1 MGITQWVIN
10 TFRSGL
16 TLILLF
22 VSIFECQSAEAQKTA
37 FGFRG
42 GISIPNLSS
51 SGSDQNPLN
60 TGYSSRLGP
69 EFSLFAEFKISEL
82 FSVEPMIEY
91 SAQGG
96 KKNGMQAF
104 PLPAGF
110 SAMFPPGEAPTYLYA
125 NFNSE
130 AKINYL
136 MIPIL
141 AKFGYTFNQS
151 PWRIY
156 ADAGPFVGFLLSA
169 KQVTSGQSEIYMD
182 PGGSQALPVGSQ
194 SFDATN
200 DIKDQLNSTNFGV
213 EGNIGLNYAFGQNN
227 LFIEFGGNYGFLNI
241 QKGSANGKNNTGA
254 ATIVLGYSFWIGE
267 K

>member
-1 MGITQWVIN
+1 MGI
-10 TFRSGL
+10 FRLVHKFRFRL
-16 TLILLF
+16 TAILL
-22 VSIFECQSAEAQKTA
+22 VLVKLTNHSVEAQNTEI
-37 FGFRG
+37 GFRG

-69 EFSLFAEFKISEL
+69 EFSLFADFKISEL
-82 FSVEPMIEY
+82 FSIEPMIEY
-91 SAQGG
+91 SSQGG
-96 KKNGMQAF
+96 KKNGLQAF
-104 PLPAGF
+104 PLPSSYTAV
-110 SAMFPPGEAPTYLYA
+110 FPPGQAPTYLYA

-136 MIPIL
+136 MIPVL
-141 AKFGYTFNQS
+141 AKFGYRFKQS
-151 PWRIY
+151 SWRIY

-169 KQVTSGQSEIYMD
+169 KQVTSGQSEIYTD
-182 PGGSQALPVGSQ
+182 PDGMQALPVGSQ
-194 SFDATN
+194 PFDATN
-200 DIKDQLNSTNFGV
+200 DIKDQLNSTNFGI

-254 ATIVLGYSFWIGE
+254 ATIVIGYGFCLGA